1 MIKRYLLIAAAL
13 LSIFSCENTDKANHP
28 NNAQLS
34 ASDVRESAKA
44 PEFVNQLFM
53 FQESTSPNGC
63 GPDGMP
69 AEENVLT
76 GALCL
81 TDKGR
86 VIITR
91 PACNGCDDSGFYV
104 GDYTMNDTTLT
115 CQITEEFD
123 FTGSWLNH
131 GMDYSDGHMVKFKI
145 DPFVLRKG
153 QCDSLVYYRLY
164 SAEEKENARLHYKD
178 KGIVPAGLHFWEY
191 KEPPGQKYFTYI
203 FKQIPAF
210 KGMWK

>member
-1 MIKRYLLIAAAL
+1 MKKYSTAIAFAA
-13 LSIFSCENTDKANHP
+13 SILFSCEHAETVISPASEQPKVES
-28 NNAQLS
+28 S
-34 ASDVRESAKA
+34 APAKT

-69 AEENVLT
+69 PEENVLT

-104 GDYTMNDTTLT
+104 GDYTMTDTTLT
-115 CQITEEFD
+115 CQINEEFD

-131 GMDYSDGHMVKFKI
+131 GLDYSDGQMVKFKI

-153 QCDSLVYYRLY
+153 NCDSLVYYRLY

-178 KGIVPAGLHFWEY
+178 KRIVPAGLHFWEY

-203 FKQIPAF
+203 FKQIPQF
-210 KGMWK
+210 QGMWK